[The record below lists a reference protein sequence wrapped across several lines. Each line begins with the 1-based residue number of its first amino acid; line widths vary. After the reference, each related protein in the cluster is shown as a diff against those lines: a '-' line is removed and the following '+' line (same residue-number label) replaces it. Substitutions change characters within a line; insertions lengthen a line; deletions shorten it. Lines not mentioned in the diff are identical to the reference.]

1 MDIEEDVDD
10 ASVSVGELDVK
21 DWWDGEVV
29 NGLVQGLV
37 DMEGSSS
44 VKRAVDSVVRV
55 VVEKS
60 YWSDGV

>member
-1 MDIEEDVDD
+1 VDIEEDVDD

>member
-1 MDIEEDVDD
+1 VDIEEDVDD

-44 VKRAVDSVVRV
+44 VKRVVDSVVRV

-60 YWSDGV
+60 DWSDGV